1 MVHVQQALELSKQHR
16 YFAIHI
22 ALDRGSP
29 QIRQAMSEHANAMS
43 EATSMLL
50 FGGFLGNA
58 THLPKFWQVPNKL
71 WRGITMYRH
80 YANFHLALLHFGQNR
95 ERKGE
100 GET

>member
-1 MVHVQQALELSKQHR
+1 MVHGQPALELSNQHR
-16 YFAIHI
+16 YIAMHI

-43 EATSMLL
+43 EATSKLL